1 MDIKMLSLM
10 GIDLV
15 NYDFSE
21 DMKTMDSF
29 L

>member
-10 GIDLV
+10 GIDVV

-21 DMKTMDSF
+21 DMKTMDKF